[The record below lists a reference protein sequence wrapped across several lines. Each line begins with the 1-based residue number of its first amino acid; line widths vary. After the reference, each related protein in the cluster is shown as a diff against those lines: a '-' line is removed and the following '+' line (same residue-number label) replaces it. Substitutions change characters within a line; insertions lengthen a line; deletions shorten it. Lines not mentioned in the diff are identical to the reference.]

1 MDLPPELALIHQPAR
16 LKIMGLLYKHGDV
29 GFKDARDFLG
39 LTDGNLASHS
49 DRLAKAGYVEA
60 RRVLNRDGFETRY
73 KITKQGREAFREYLD
88 RLRRFLEESEGGG
101 VQRSDCRNVNA

>member
-1 MDLPPELALIHQPAR
+1 MDLPPEIALIHQPAR

-29 GFKDARDFLG
+29 GYRNARDFLG

-49 DRLAKAGYVEA
+49 DRLAKAGFLES

-73 KITKQGREAFREYLD
+73 KITKEGREAFREYLG
-88 RLRRFLEESEGGG
+88 LLKRFLEESGH
-101 VQRSDCRNVNA
+101 

>member
-29 GFKDARDFLG
+29 DYKNARDFLG

-49 DRLAKAGYVEA
+49 DRLAKAGYLES
-60 RRVLNRDGFETRY
+60 RRVLNRDGFVTRY
-73 KITKQGREAFREYLD
+73 KITKEGREAFREYLG
-88 RLRRFLEESEGGG
+88 LLKRFLEESGH
-101 VQRSDCRNVNA
+101 

>member
-1 MDLPPELALIHQPAR
+1 MDLPPDLALIHQPAR

-29 GFKDARDFLG
+29 GYRQARDFLG

-49 DRLAKAGYVEA
+49 DRLAKAGYLEA

-73 KITKQGREAFREYLD
+73 RITKLGRERFREYLEALENF
-88 RLRRFLEESEGGG
+88 LRDS
-101 VQRSDCRNVNA
+101 RNTAEP